1 MTAANLT
8 LTKPALVFVT
18 SDPTVPEHIE
28 LTYSWTPG
36 DPFAL
41 QLIFSDGDDD
51 GEGNTWNSSFEL
63 FFNASADPQSAA
75 APVLPAVPDSNGGA
89 GPGGLHRLRRGH
101 DPGDGRGG
109 VPVITV
115 ICTYADGDTIITRF
129 NGTLAEAQAYFVGK
143 RFNIGSVE
151 DNVQLCTGIELVAD
165 VDPEV

>member
-1 MTAANLT
+1 
-8 LTKPALVFVT
+8 
-18 SDPTVPEHIE
+18 
-28 LTYSWTPG
+28 
-36 DPFAL
+36 
-41 QLIFSDGDDD
+41 
-51 GEGNTWNSSFEL
+51 
-63 FFNASADPQSAA
+63 
-75 APVLPAVPDSNGGA
+75 
-89 GPGGLHRLRRGH
+89 
-101 DPGDGRGG
+101 

>member
-63 FFNASADPQSAA
+63 FFNASADPQSAWHGEGDVAVQICGISAFIALRSSRVGENDVLVKTPADDLVPWLNRVREVQVERRA
-75 APVLPAVPDSNGGA
+75 AIEAMVNAELDAMLMGA
-89 GPGGLHRLRRGH
+89 
-101 DPGDGRGG
+101 
-109 VPVITV
+109 
-115 ICTYADGDTIITRF
+115 
-129 NGTLAEAQAYFVGK
+129 
-143 RFNIGSVE
+143 
-151 DNVQLCTGIELVAD
+151 
-165 VDPEV
+165 